1 MTLTNYHVGII
12 KKHAVR
18 AGIIL
23 AAVFLI
29 ITVIRPFVKDPV
41 RVDKKAYIKKDGFP
55 FFVSQ
60 KDYISVL
67 KSYKY
72 NPGVKIKFHT
82 LQKGESYW
90 DIAFRNGITLDTL
103 IAANPAL
110 SSLIAQ
116 EGTVIALPAEDGV
129 LFACATMFDAY
140 SMEKLVGEGNE
151 LQGEFIQYPFDL
163 FCFDDVRFAFIK
175 HAHPAVVNRSLEGL
189 FEIKKTYQLPCGGH
203 LVSLYGM
210 RVDPIANVPD
220 FHKGLDICSPYGTP
234 IRPAKEGMVISTGWN
249 EGYGLC
255 ITIMH
260 DGGYL
265 SIYGHCSQIFVE
277 PGMIVGKDTIIGK
290 IGSTG
295 YSTGPHLHFE
305 MRRHGENVNPLFFIW

>member
-12 KKHAVR
+12 KRYSAR
-18 AGIIL
+18 AGIAL
-23 AAVFLI
+23 AALFLI
-29 ITVIRPFVKDPV
+29 ITIVRPFFKNPV
-41 RVDKKAYIKKDGFP
+41 HVDKNAYIKKEGFP

-60 KDYISVL
+60 KEYISVL
-67 KSYKY
+67 KSYTY
-72 NPGVKIKFHT
+72 DIGVKIKFHT

-110 SSLIAQ
+110 SSLVAQ
-116 EGTVIALPAEDGV
+116 EGTVLALPADDGV
-129 LFACATMFDAY
+129 LFACSNLFDAY
-140 SMEKLVGEGNE
+140 SMSDLVGKDSD
-151 LQGEFIQYPFDL
+151 LQGDFIQYPFDL
-163 FCFDDVRFAFIK
+163 FCFDDIRFAFIK
-175 HAHPAVVNRSLEGL
+175 HARPSVVNRNLEGL
-189 FEIKKTYQLPCGGH
+189 FEIKKSFHLPCGGR

-210 RVDPIANVPD
+210 RVDPIQNIPD
-220 FHKGLDICSPYGTP
+220 FHKGLDICAPYGTP
-234 IRPAKEGMVISTGWN
+234 IRPAKEGMVLSTGWN

-260 DGGYL
+260 DDGYL
-265 SIYGHCSQIFVE
+265 SIYGHCSQILVE
-277 PGMIVGKDTIIGK
+277 PGMIVSKDDIIGK